1 MEECYLPQVER
12 FPLPGVGLS
21 CLLIVQERQREEE
34 MIGQEES
41 V

>member
-12 FPLPGVGLS
+12 FLPPGVELS
-21 CLLIVQERQREEE
+21 CLPIVQERQREEE